1 MQIVVNLIIKFFAIT
16 LTGLVLKKSGMIQ
29 EALEKGLTQL
39 LLKVILPINILVS
52 SQNAY
57 SKEAA
62 TNMLL
67 TAGIAAGYYLVSI
80 IVSNAVSRITG
91 LDQNGRRVF
100 IAATVFG
107 NVGFIGFPVAGELY
121 GSEGVLYA
129 VVYNV
134 CFQLLF
140 FTYGVGLLSGET
152 HVTPKVLL
160 KNPVTVCSAISV
172 LLFLLQITIQEGIA
186 SAMTSIGSMMAPISL
201 LLIGC
206 SLSTVKVKDILTD
219 KYAYL
224 VSAFRMIIYPAFLFL
239 ILMYCKLPIVVT
251 GTCAV
256 LTALP
261 AGSLNVMYAQEHNCA
276 PQYASRAIIQ
286 TMLFMIVTLPVML
299 LMINLFLL

>member
-1 MQIVVNLIIKFFAIT
+1 MQIVANLIIKFFVIT
-16 LTGLVLKKSGMIQ
+16 LAGLALKKTGMIP
-29 EALEKGLTQL
+29 EALEKGLNQL

-57 SKEAA
+57 SEKAA
-62 TNMLL
+62 ANMLL
-67 TAGIAAGYYLVSI
+67 TAGIAAGYYLISI
-80 IVSNAVSRITG
+80 IISNVVSRATG
-91 LDQNGRRVF
+91 LDENGRRVF

-121 GSEGVLYA
+121 GTEGVLYA

-140 FTYGVGLLSGET
+140 FTYGVSLLSGEN
-152 HVTPKVLL
+152 HITPKVLL
-160 KNPVTVCSAISV
+160 KNPVTICSLISV
-172 LLFLLQITIQEGIA
+172 LFFLLQIPIQEGIS
-186 SAMTSIGSMMAPISL
+186 SAMSSVGGMTAPVSL

-206 SLSTVKVKDILTD
+206 SLSTVKVKDILLD

-224 VSAFRMIIYPAFLFL
+224 VSVFRMIIYPSVLFL
-239 ILMYCKLPIVVT
+239 ILIYCKLPTVVA

-256 LTALP
+256 LTSLP
-261 AGSLNVMYAQEHNCA
+261 AGSLNVMYAQEHNCS
-276 PQYASRAIIQ
+276 PQYASRSIIQ

-299 LMINLFLL
+299 ILINLFL